1 MSAEKTEQIRRA
13 AADAHTALQRLTAAT
28 AGLTPEGRSVLLE
41 ALHDGRTDGLLVVL
55 GSLITAAGEELPE
68 GDAAE
73 DIDEAAAYVE
83 DYAGQRLA
91 RARTALASLRQTR

>member
-1 MSAEKTEQIRRA
+1 VSAEQTERIRRA

-28 AGLTPEGRSVLLE
+28 AGLTPEGRTVLLE

-55 GSLITAAGEELPE
+55 GGLITATGEDLPE
-68 GDAAE
+68 GAAAE

-91 RARTALASLRQTR
+91 RARTALSAQEDRT

>member
-1 MSAEKTEQIRRA
+1 MNGEQTERIRSA
-13 AADAHTALQRLTAAT
+13 AADVHTALQRLTAAT

-41 ALHDGRTDGLLVVL
+41 ALHDGHTDGLLVVL
-55 GSLITAAGEELPE
+55 AGLVTATGEDLPE
-68 GDAAE
+68 GAATE

-91 RARTALASLRQTR
+91 RARARLRQTR